1 MSLSVSEREDM
12 KSFCVCYKK
21 KERMYVF
28 CKFEGERKRKKCKRS
43 KREGETERKG
53 IKVFVCQRNNKSG

>member
-1 MSLSVSEREDM
+1 M
-12 KSFCVCYKK
+12 KSFCVCFKK